1 MGLRSLPVTLGVEK
15 AALLACVIMA
25 VPQVVV
31 VAELAVW
38 HRPIY
43 AAIVGV
49 SVVAQA
55 GLMTRLMRDPEKYAP
70 WYNATGVTL
79 YVLGMLASAIAV
91 RPLVGGLS

>member
-1 MGLRSLPVTLGVEK
+1 
-15 AALLACVIMA
+15 MA
-25 VPQVVV
+25 VPQVFV
-31 VAELAVW
+31 VAELSLW

-49 SVVAQA
+49 SLLVQI

-70 WYNATGVTL
+70 WYNATGITL

-91 RPLVGGLS
+91 RPLVGVPL